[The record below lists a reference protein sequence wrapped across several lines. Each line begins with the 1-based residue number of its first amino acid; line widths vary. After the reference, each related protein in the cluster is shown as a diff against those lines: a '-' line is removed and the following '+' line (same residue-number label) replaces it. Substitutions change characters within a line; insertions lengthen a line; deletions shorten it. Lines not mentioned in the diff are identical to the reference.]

1 MNLEDT
7 NMDQFDQANL
17 KFLLNCN
24 SQQLR
29 EWYNTVS
36 DDDLRYASEL
46 MERYA
51 DFLETE
57 VRAQRIELELQ
68 SMPVMVEAQ
77 AVIAMIRG

>member
-1 MNLEDT
+1 
-7 NMDQFDQANL
+7 MDQFDQANL

-36 DDDLRYASEL
+36 DDDLHYASEL